1 MKTILFLVVTP
12 RFRLVYGLY
21 KIWQFSSQNQIQ
33 NIIFHFYYFGKSFW
47 NVNNKK
53 LSSFAQW
60 TKKLPG
66 IGCHGEERKL
76 SKEICQ
82 NLSKMLSRIHRHKYL
97 CYFLFFVFFIE
108 LCAWGKL
115 YFGTPGTIAY
125 LSHFK
130 SDKNGVKGKI
140 GLLNKLTKTR
150 CPANY

>member
-1 MKTILFLVVTP
+1 MKTILFLVGTP
-12 RFRLVYGLY
+12 RFKLGFRLH
-21 KIWQFSSQNQIQ
+21 KIGQFSSENQMQNM
-33 NIIFHFYYFGKSFW
+33 IFNFYYFGKSFW

-76 SKEICQ
+76 SKGICQ

-97 CYFLFFVFFIE
+97 CYFLFFVFFRE

-115 YFGTPGTIAY
+115 FFGTPGIS
-125 LSHFK
+125 LS
-130 SDKNGVKGKI
+130 
-140 GLLNKLTKTR
+140 LLHIFNNCQNQT
-150 CPANY
+150 

>member
-21 KIWQFSSQNQIQ
+21 KILQFSSQNQIQ
-33 NIIFHFYYFGKSFW
+33 NKNFHFYYFGKRFW
-47 NVNNKK
+47 NVDNKT

-66 IGCHGEERKL
+66 IGCHGEERKI
-76 SKEICQ
+76 SKEIFQ
-82 NLSKMLSRIHRHKYL
+82 HLSKILSRIHRHKYL

-115 YFGTPGTIAY
+115 YSGSPGRFP
-125 LSHFK
+125 LSGGWCLGNFLHVV
-130 SDKNGVKGKI
+130 S
-140 GLLNKLTKTR
+140 LLDL
-150 CPANY
+150 